1 MSQVWRLYF
10 MKQSEIKKGEKSD
23 NKFLPNAILKYG
35 GGIINLQYMMTI
47 KSKCKIKKLSLLWNM
62 LLFTH
67 GKKCRDKCVE
77 I

>member
-10 MKQSEIKKGEKSD
+10 MKQSEMKKVIT